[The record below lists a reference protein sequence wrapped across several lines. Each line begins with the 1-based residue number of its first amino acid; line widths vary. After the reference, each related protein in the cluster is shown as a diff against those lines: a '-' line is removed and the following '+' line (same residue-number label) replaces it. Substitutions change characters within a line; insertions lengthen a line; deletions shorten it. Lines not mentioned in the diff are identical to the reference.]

1 MNLLTLV
8 KKSCPTGEPV
18 KSGIG
23 GYQRSMALSKDKYVL
38 SIDPGKSSGIALG
51 HYTETQPYHLLRA
64 WQFSGGAMGI
74 IDWIKH
80 KHISRSMTIISEKFT
95 PRPNG
100 KFGLTLG
107 SVESLVGEGVL
118 LAFDLMPPYT
128 PSESRWQQPQMQ
140 YFVGG
145 KDKTEKRKRL
155 KKFLKD
161 TDNYVFG
168 KELGQPDNEDAVSA
182 IAHGIAY
189 VMKVELNRP
198 THSMVADWKGPK

>member
-1 MNLLTLV
+1 MTD
-8 KKSCPTGEPV
+8 S
-18 KSGIG
+18 
-23 GYQRSMALSKDKYVL
+23 KYVL
-38 SIDPGKSSGIALG
+38 SFDPGKSSGIALG

-64 WQFSGGAMGI
+64 WQFSGGAMGL

-80 KHISRSMTIISEKFT
+80 KHVSGPMTIISEKFT

-100 KFGLTLG
+100 KFGLTLA

-189 VMKVELNRP
+189 VMKIETHAP
-198 THSMVADWKGPK
+198 TSRMPSSA